1 MFRCFVQTALI
12 LLMGL
17 LIMPSPAAKAD
28 ELTDYGD
35 VAQYGI
41 AGIALII
48 SASKK
53 DTEGMIQLGLTFGV
67 ATLATGGIKR
77 LADVEQPGGGKHSF
91 PSGHMTNAMSGA
103 SYLHYRYGWKYG
115 LPAYLMAGVVGLSRV
130 KAQAHRW
137 EDVLA
142 GAAVAN
148 LTAYLLTDR
157 FNENVVLIPVF
168 NSREKI
174 YGIRIGARF

>member
-1 MFRCFVQTALI
+1 M
-12 LLMGL
+12 
-17 LIMPSPAAKAD
+17 
-28 ELTDYGD
+28 
-35 VAQYGI
+35 
-41 AGIALII
+41 
-48 SASKK
+48 
-53 DTEGMIQLGLTFGV
+53 
-67 ATLATGGIKR
+67 
-77 LADVEQPGGGKHSF
+77 
-91 PSGHMTNAMSGA
+91 
-103 SYLHYRYGWKYG
+103 
-115 LPAYLMAGVVGLSRV
+115 MAGVVGLSRV
-130 KAQAHRW
+130 KAQENRW